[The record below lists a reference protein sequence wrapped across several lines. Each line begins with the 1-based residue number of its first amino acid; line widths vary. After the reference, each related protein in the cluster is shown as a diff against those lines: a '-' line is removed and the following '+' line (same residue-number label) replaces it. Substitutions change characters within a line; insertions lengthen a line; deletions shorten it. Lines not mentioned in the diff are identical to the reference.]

1 MNEIRGSIKCFDR
14 LPVRACG
21 QFWFDQACLG
31 KAPLLGAINIVV
43 FFTNDALNFQEVT
56 LCFSN
61 LSVEISLL
69 ITFVRE
75 D

>member
-31 KAPLLGAINIVV
+31 KAPLLGAINIGEKVC
-43 FFTNDALNFQEVT
+43 FLEHLN
-56 LCFSN
+56 
-61 LSVEISLL
+61 
-69 ITFVRE
+69 
-75 D
+75 